1 MTTLIFLIVWLK
13 YGNGMRWM
21 FGSILLN
28 ILFVIIAQGNGC
40 TSGSGVILILI
51 NIFTLWLCA
60 YIHIQNNVKN
70 TSGNVN
76 NEIDLLQKEIEK
88 MRNIIDTKEQ
98 EIIMQNRYIACLT
111 HDLRN
116 MLLA

>member
-1 MTTLIFLIVWLK
+1 MV
-13 YGNGMRWM
+13 
-21 FGSILLN
+21 
-28 ILFVIIAQGNGC
+28 QGNGC
-40 TSGSGVILILI
+40 TSSSGVILILI
-51 NIFTLWLCA
+51 NTIFTLWLCA
-60 YIHIQNNVKN
+60 YIHIQNNAKN
-70 TSGNVN
+70 SGNVN
-76 NEIDLLQKEIEK
+76 NENDLLQKEIEK